1 MSFSVR
7 ILGSA
12 AMFATAERAASGFL
26 IEVDGRHLWLDAG
39 PGTWR
44 NLLQHIEYAQLEGVI
59 LTHRHPDHT
68 TDVFQA
74 HHALQHGQREPLP
87 SVPLWAPAETIEAC
101 CAFVPE
107 FSQSFDLHEVS
118 DGEAI
123 DFAEAKI
130 SFFGM
135 AHPPETLGV
144 RIEHEGA
151 VFSYSSD
158 SGPEADFDGLARD
171 ADLFICEATYQGNDE
186 DWSGHLNAETAA
198 TIATRC
204 GVKRLVLTHLQGKRD
219 LGIGLVEA
227 DKASSGL
234 KVELADD
241 GKRYEVKR

>member
-12 AMFATAERAASGFL
+12 AMFATAERAASGYL
-26 IEVDGRHLWLDAG
+26 VEIDGHHLWLDAG

-44 NLLQHIEYAQLEGVI
+44 NLLQEIEYAELEGII
-59 LTHRHPDHT
+59 LSHRHPDHT

-74 HHALQHGQREPLP
+74 HHAFKHGQSKPLP
-87 SVPLWAPAETIEAC
+87 SIPLWAPAETVSAC
-101 CAFVPE
+101 CGFLPELSESFVI
-107 FSQSFDLHEVS
+107 HEVKAGDEIS
-118 DGEAI
+118 FGG
-123 DFAEAKI
+123 AEI
-130 SFFGM
+130 SFFEM
-135 AHPPETLGV
+135 AHPPQTLGV

-158 SGPEADFDGLARD
+158 TGSEADFESLAGD
-171 ADLFICEATYQGNDE
+171 ADLFICEATYQADDE
-186 DWSGHLNAETAA
+186 DWSGHLHAGRAA
-198 TIATRC
+198 TIAEACR
-204 GVKRLVLTHLQGKRD
+204 VKRLVLTHLQGKRD

-227 DKASSGL
+227 DKASAGL